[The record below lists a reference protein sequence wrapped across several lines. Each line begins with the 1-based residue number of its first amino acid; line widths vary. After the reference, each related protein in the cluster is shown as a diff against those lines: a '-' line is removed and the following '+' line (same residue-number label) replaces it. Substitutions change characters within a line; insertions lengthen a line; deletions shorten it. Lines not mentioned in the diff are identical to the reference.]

1 MSVRGGRR
9 INVRGGGRVY
19 ASVCVCGG
27 GGGEKEKHYKD
38 SVIMIIAVV
47 TNLC

>member
-1 MSVRGGRR
+1 MC
-9 INVRGGGRVY
+9 
-19 ASVCVCGG
+19 VCVE